1 MSERYT
7 LRIAKTAEKDLLDL
21 QPKQYKQVVSKILSL
36 QGNPRPQ
43 DYAAL
48 KGYQGGYRIDRWWRQ
63 EHAMQGYSRS
73 ARRCSR
79 IVEV

>member
-7 LRIAKTAEKDLLDL
+7 LRIARTAEKDLLDL

-48 KGYQGGYRIDRWWRQ
+48 KG
-63 EHAMQGYSRS
+63 
-73 ARRCSR
+73 
-79 IVEV
+79 